1 MSDVNPTQP
10 ERPFEIAHLS
20 ATELFSPKRAQTVAF
35 FTELLGM
42 SVVAE
47 IGGSTFLRAY
57 EDPYAYSLKVTQRD
71 QAGVGVITLRTH
83 SQQGLAR
90 RAQCIEA
97 SGRTG
102 RWIDNEFG
110 HGRAYE
116 FVSPA
121 GHALKLTWDV
131 EYARVAPEDR
141 TALLNRPSKR
151 PTYGIPVRRLDH
163 INLYAPDVTIAK
175 QAFVDDLHF
184 RLSEHI
190 VLNDGSEAAC
200 WLRTTNLAHDV
211 AISKDPTGQSGR
223 LHHLAFWYG
232 VPQHLMDLAELCVDH
247 DIVVEA
253 GPGKHGI
260 SQALFRRRL
269 GRPAD
274 SATASSSRRG
284 VPDRGPERS
293 GSSQ

>member
-1 MSDVNPTQP
+1 
-10 ERPFEIAHLS
+10 
-20 ATELFSPKRAQTVAF
+20 
-35 FTELLGM
+35 
-42 SVVAE
+42 
-47 IGGSTFLRAY
+47 
-57 EDPYAYSLKVTQRD
+57 
-71 QAGVGVITLRTH
+71 
-83 SQQGLAR
+83 
-90 RAQCIEA
+90 
-97 SGRTG
+97 
-102 RWIDNEFG
+102 
-110 HGRAYE
+110 
-116 FVSPA
+116 
-121 GHALKLTWDV
+121 
-131 EYARVAPEDR
+131 
-141 TALLNRPSKR
+141 
-151 PTYGIPVRRLDH
+151 
-163 INLYAPDVTIAK
+163 VTIAK